1 VASVEQRIR
10 KLRTRRSRALERH
23 ADAVRTATEQ
33 LDATLSQ
40 VDAQL
45 QQLETWR
52 NDPVVFVRTGPG
64 PTVEVFHSSE
74 QPCGKVNPVMVE
86 AGRFE
91 SVPVGEAVARGLRPC
106 TACAI
111 GIHTGAA

>member
-1 VASVEQRIR
+1 MATVQQRIG
-10 KLRTRRSRALERH
+10 KLKSRRRVALERH
-23 ADAVRTATEQ
+23 ADAVRAATEQ
-33 LDATLSQ
+33 LDATLAR

-45 QQLETWR
+45 QQLESWR
-52 NDPVVFVRTGPG
+52 NDPVVYVRTGPG
-64 PTVEVFHSSE
+64 PPVEVYHSSG

-91 SVPVGEAVARGLRPC
+91 SIPVGEAVARSLRPC

-111 GIHTGAA
+111 GIRIGAA